1 MAAKQSGMV
10 IIGGGIMGGDIAT
23 IFAAGN
29 WAVHVMSPSQK
40 TRDALPGRMT
50 AGLEKLGAD
59 NGADVEFNEVLAIG
73 EGASTTFGSP
83 LSSASFSAQVRFVR
97 TPQHSPLPCPI
108 AKPQPHEC
116 IRLQCG
122 NADLPAPRPP
132 RAAST
137 AAINHGVSPRRR
149 NFEF

>member
-40 TRDALPGRMT
+40 TRDALPGRVT

-59 NGADVEFNEVLAIG
+59 KGMLGNLKMYDNLEAIQWADIDLVVEAATEHIDLKQIG
-73 EGASTTFGSP
+73 
-83 LSSASFSAQVRFVR
+83 
-97 TPQHSPLPCPI
+97 
-108 AKPQPHEC
+108 
-116 IRLQCG
+116 
-122 NADLPAPRPP
+122 
-132 RAAST
+132 RA
-137 AAINHGVSPRRR
+137 HV
-149 NFEF
+149 